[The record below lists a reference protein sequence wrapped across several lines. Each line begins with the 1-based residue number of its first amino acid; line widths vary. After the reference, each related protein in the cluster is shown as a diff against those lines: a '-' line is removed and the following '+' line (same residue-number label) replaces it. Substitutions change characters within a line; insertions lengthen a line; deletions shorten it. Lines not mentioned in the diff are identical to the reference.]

1 MATPTRRVRGLS
13 FGVIQLLAALEM
25 LDLAS
30 IRIGFHAWG
39 LAAFPWPAIPGTELL
54 MGRERESDLPVR
66 FGARI
71 SR

>member
-13 FGVIQLLAALEM
+13 FGVIHLLAALEM

-39 LAAFPWPAIPGTELL
+39 LAALPCPAILRTGLQ
-54 MGRERESDLPVR
+54 MGRELEYDLPVR
-66 FGARI
+66 FGARLWP
-71 SR
+71 